1 MFISLLTWLQSQHG
15 KYFMSILL
23 IFTDSLS
30 FVTPGAAPYQTLS
43 LQSTNSADVT
53 KNGHQRARVLYD
65 YDAKDATELSLMAD
79 EVTQSHQLPY
89 ILEPNL
95 HPFYSF
101 RGPKNQMRITIAC
114 VLDSRLRAGFWKN
127 DGAAVHAV
135 RTMQYNNSLFYLLL
149 IVIYCSSDS
158 PSSLITESLSVLRR
172 DCARLLR
179 KTRFMVLV

>member
-1 MFISLLTWLQSQHG
+1 
-15 KYFMSILL
+15 MSILF

-89 ILEPNL
+89 ILESNP

-101 RGPKNQMRITIAC
+101 RGPKNQVRITVAC
-114 VLDSRLRAGFWKN
+114 RLDSRSRAGFWKN
-127 DGAAVHAV
+127 DGAAVHAI
-135 RTMQYNNSLFYLLL
+135 RTIQYNNLLFYLLL
-149 IVIYCSSDS
+149 IIYYSSDS
-158 PSSLITESLSVLRR
+158 LSSFITESLSILRQ
-172 DCARLLR
+172 DCVRLLR
-179 KTRFMVLV
+179 KTCFMVPV